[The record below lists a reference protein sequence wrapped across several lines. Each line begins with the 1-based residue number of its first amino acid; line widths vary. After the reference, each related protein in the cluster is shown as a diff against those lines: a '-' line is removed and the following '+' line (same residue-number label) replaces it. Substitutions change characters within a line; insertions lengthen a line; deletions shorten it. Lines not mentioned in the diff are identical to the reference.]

1 MSELLRRSSPI
12 AVGVRVKTETPP
24 PSPAG
29 VDKLLNAKQVAERL
43 QVHVATVYRL
53 AEAGRLEAMRLGA
66 GEKRRR
72 GFRCWESAVDAYLG
86 ESVITSTD
94 APEEAA

>member
-1 MSELLRRSSPI
+1 
-12 AVGVRVKTETPP
+12 VRVKTETPP
-24 PSPAG
+24 LSPSGA
-29 VDKLLNAKQVAERL
+29 DKLLNAKQVAERL

-53 AEAGRLEAMRLGA
+53 AESGRLEAMRLGA

-86 ESVITSTD
+86 ESVINPVE
-94 APEEAA
+94 AAEEAA

>member
-1 MSELLRRSSPI
+1 LECAL
-12 AVGVRVKTETPP
+12 KTETPP
-24 PSPAG
+24 PSPSG
-29 VDKLLNAKQVAERL
+29 VGRLLNAKQVAERL

-53 AEAGRLEAMRLGA
+53 AESGRLEAMRLGS

-86 ESVITSTD
+86 ESVINPAD
-94 APEEAA
+94 APRETAA